1 MESYLHHF
9 FKDVIES
16 IYNSWRVV
24 SFFQFNFQDDMMLSI
39 KQFNH
44 SCFLGTFNEKKKE
57 KKSLAKKKAIS
68 R

>member
-1 MESYLHHF
+1 M
-9 FKDVIES
+9 
-16 IYNSWRVV
+16 V

-44 SCFLGTFNEKKKE
+44 SCFLGTFDEKKKE